1 MVRKSSQDAYTP
13 QNLLNLVIDEKGI
26 VQPSND
32 DKVTENTLKD
42 DNNDIAQND
51 SIKDEP
57 FSNVNNSTK

>member
-32 DKVTENTLKD
+32 DKVTENTLKE

-51 SIKDEP
+51 IIKDEP